1 MAMASLSRCQRTHSH
16 DATACRYFGRAVAGV
31 CISSRLGR
39 RERKQNEYTTNKR
52 FESRR
57 SSKNLPSKSAFCER
71 TIAGSLSRLSRLSS
85 KVHLAR
91 LPIAD
96 CQVLRQVFSFHR
108 DAYHVDLF
116 SRIPRTMNIP
126 MRFVVVVGASADS
139 PAKYRS
145 RRQTRLKDA
154 SKELLIEMFRDCG
167 TRAIFPPPRNRA
179 RTR

>member
-1 MAMASLSRCQRTHSH
+1 
-16 DATACRYFGRAVAGV
+16 
-31 CISSRLGR
+31 
-39 RERKQNEYTTNKR
+39 
-52 FESRR
+52 
-57 SSKNLPSKSAFCER
+57 
-71 TIAGSLSRLSRLSS
+71 
-85 KVHLAR
+85 
-91 LPIAD
+91 
-96 CQVLRQVFSFHR
+96 
-108 DAYHVDLF
+108 
-116 SRIPRTMNIP
+116 MNIP